1 MSAGTNVVLDRRAA
15 KRQVRKKKKHNNVL
29 SFITLHYRER
39 KLTAF
44 FKAGE
49 ALVLGH
55 AAASAGGLAG
65 GARQSIEAAERAEL
79 CPLFLLSHVRGFKK
93 LGTCGLSASKRF

>member
-1 MSAGTNVVLDRRAA
+1 M
-15 KRQVRKKKKHNNVL
+15 
-29 SFITLHYRER
+29 LHYREK

-44 FKAGE
+44 FEAGE

-79 CPLFLLSHVRGFKK
+79 CPLFLLGHVCGFQK
-93 LGTCGLSASKRF
+93 LGACGFSASKRFWRKDQRFDGKQHVAK